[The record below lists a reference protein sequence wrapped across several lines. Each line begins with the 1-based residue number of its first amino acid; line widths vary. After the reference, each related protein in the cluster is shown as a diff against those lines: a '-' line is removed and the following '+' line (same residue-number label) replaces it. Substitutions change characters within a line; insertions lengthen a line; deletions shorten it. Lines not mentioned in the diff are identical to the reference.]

1 MTSKSANRADLSV
14 KTRLKQNNS
23 DTGNMFAHL
32 FFCGYRELLLRAAGS
47 SLAAL
52 VVLVGIQ
59 PIGAQTTAVF
69 FDYPGTSLNGVVS
82 AQVIA
87 PLQACRSLC
96 TSRSGCVGFDHSS
109 ADNSC
114 RLLAG
119 VSSAGESRASTAAT
133 RNLIIGYR
141 PPSNPPATPS
151 AAQPKVSR
159 AAPPN
164 ISGRKVSYRSIP
176 GDPRPIGW
184 VYINVCSGAPVEADS
199 LRSSINGFVFESL
212 RLIPGRIEQFDRS
225 TTPQC
230 ALVPKAV
237 GYASPGAE
245 EWRIG
250 AALEE
255 MRPLLRPAG
264 VGTRA
269 DGLLPMQGSDRYRID
284 IWLGHE

>member
-1 MTSKSANRADLSV
+1 
-14 KTRLKQNNS
+14 
-23 DTGNMFAHL
+23 MFAHL
-32 FFCGYRELLLRAAGS
+32 FRCGFQEFVLGVAGS

-52 VVLVGIQ
+52 VLLVGIQ

-69 FDYPGTSLNGVVS
+69 FDYPGTSLNGFVS

-87 PLQACRSLC
+87 PLEACRSLC
-96 TSRSGCVGFDHSS
+96 TSRSGCVGFDHSTEGGV
-109 ADNSC
+109 C
-114 RLLAG
+114 RLLASVG
-119 VSSAGESRASTAAT
+119 SASQNRLSTAAT
-133 RNLIIGYR
+133 RNLIAGYR
-141 PPSNPPATPS
+141 PPSNPPEAPS
-151 AAQPKVSR
+151 AVQPKPAVVRSE
-159 AAPPN
+159 PPD

-184 VYINVCSGAPVEADS
+184 VYINVCSGAPVDAAS
-199 LRSSINGFVFESL
+199 LRSSINGYVFESL
-212 RLIPGRIEQFDRS
+212 RVIPGRIEQFDRN

-237 GYASPGAE
+237 GYASPSAE

-250 AALEE
+250 AVLEE
-255 MRPLLRPAG
+255 MRPILRAAG

-284 IWLGHE
+284 IWLSHE